1 MAVRSSDSIIHKQ
14 TKNLKKFANKLN
26 KKKSEMQYNDENEI
40 MDSTIDLLPNF

>member
-1 MAVRSSDSIIHKQ
+1 MHKQ